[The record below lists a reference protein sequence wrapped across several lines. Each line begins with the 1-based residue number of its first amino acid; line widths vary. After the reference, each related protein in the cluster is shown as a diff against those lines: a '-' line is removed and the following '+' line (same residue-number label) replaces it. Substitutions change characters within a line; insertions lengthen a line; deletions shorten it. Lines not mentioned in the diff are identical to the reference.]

1 MALSLKTQKVN
12 IRALQTTRALEIGE
26 SVVKTEVIHPCALVN
41 AGIHANVRG
50 WTEDACARM
59 SSGDGPVTAGFEQTG
74 LASLLIFFIAQL

>member
-41 AGIHANVRG
+41 AGIHADVRG

-59 SSGDGPVTAGFEQTG
+59 SSGDGPVTAGFEQAG